1 MKHMGKAILFS
12 VIFQVFMSTSVMAAA
27 PQLVL
32 QDFDGNKVSV
42 SKYIG
47 HGKWTLVMIWAHDC
61 PVCNQEAQNISFFH
75 EDHKK
80 RDATV
85 LGVSIDGKA
94 GVALARG
101 FVDRHLIDFPN
112 LIADLGDDDLQA
124 FGGGDLVGTPTFY
137 LYSPQGELKGK
148 SIGPIS
154 IPALEDLIKGDKQAK
169 VD

>member
-1 MKHMGKAILFS
+1 MKRMRKALLLS
-12 VIFQVFMSTSVMAAA
+12 VIFQMFISTSAIAAA
-27 PQLVL
+27 PELVL
-32 QDFDGNKVSV
+32 QDFDGKKVPV

-47 HGKWTLVMIWAHDC
+47 HGKWTLVMIWAHNC

-75 EDHKK
+75 EDHKN

-85 LGVSIDGKA
+85 LGISIDGKA

-112 LIADLGDDDLQA
+112 LIADLGEDDLLQ
-124 FGGGDLVGTPTFY
+124 FGGGDFVGTPTFY

-154 IPALEDLIKGDKQAK
+154 IPALEDLIRGEKQARA
-169 VD
+169 D

>member
-1 MKHMGKAILFS
+1 MTRVGKVFFL
-12 VIFQVFMSTSVMAAA
+12 VVVLQLFMSIPVTAA
-27 PQLVL
+27 PPKLVL
-32 QDFDGNKVSV
+32 QDFDGNKVPV

-47 HGKWTLVMIWAHDC
+47 QGKWTLVMIWAHNC

-75 EDHKK
+75 EDHKN

-85 LGVSIDGKA
+85 LGVSVDGRA

-112 LIADLGDDDLQA
+112 LIADLGDDNLHE
-124 FGGGDLVGTPTFY
+124 FGGGDFVGTPTFY
-137 LYSPQGELKGK
+137 VYSPTGELVGK

-154 IPALEDLIKGDKQAK
+154 IPALEELIKGEKQASAN
-169 VD
+169 